1 MVARVVLLHAVRLL
15 LLVLLLWGG
24 AAWFHR
30 RRMGLPAQIFFRA
43 IIDAGFRVIERSA
56 KVVSVYVR
64 ALIWQAIVVGGDY
77 CYCKMVLH
85 SDGFFI

>member
-1 MVARVVLLHAVRLL
+1 MAARVVLLHAVRLL
-15 LLVLLLWGG
+15 LLVLLLWGE

-30 RRMGLPAQIFFRA
+30 RRMGLPAQVFRA
-43 IIDAGFRVIERSA
+43 IIDAGFRVIERFA

-64 ALIWQAIVVGGDY
+64 ALIWQVIVVGGDY

-85 SDGFFI
+85 SDGFLR